1 MHQGLWRVRPTLCQ
15 NAGVD
20 LLNKFPIISDQVTK
34 AELGVVLAELQKVL
48 LARTIGD
55 VVELGCYVGTTSLF
69 LQRMLRDG
77 AKTLHVYDSF
87 QGLPAKTGADQ
98 SAIGTQYVAGELAAS
113 KTQFIANFKKAGLPL
128 PIIHKGWF
136 SELKPADLPPSICF
150 AYLDGDFYSSIKDSL
165 ALVWPRL
172 SPGATVVVDDYQ
184 HDALPGTRKAVD
196 EWLKLHPASLRV
208 QQSLAI
214 IRPK

>member
-1 MHQGLWRVRPTLCQ
+1 VPRLWRVRPTLCQ

-48 LARTIGD
+48 QARTIGD

-69 LQRMLRDG
+69 LQRLLHG
-77 AKTLHVYDSF
+77 VNKTLHVYDSF
-87 QGLPAKTGADQ
+87 QGLPAKTAADQ
-98 SAIGTQYVAGELAAS
+98 SAIGTQYVAGELAAT
-113 KTQFIANFKKAGLPL
+113 KAQFIANFRKARLPL
-128 PIIHKGWF
+128 PVMHKGWF
-136 SELKPADLPPSICF
+136 SELKPADLPVNICF
-150 AYLDGDFYSSIKDSL
+150 AYLDGDFYDSIKDSL

-172 SPGATVVVDDYQ
+172 SPGATIVVDDYQ